1 MGESMGF
8 YGKGFRPIW
17 ARAAGFVR
25 AAFWVGLVAF
35 APLARASE
43 VEKIFDAVLTVRA
56 EIPEDARTARSL
68 GLRREGTGV
77 VIGENGLVL
86 TIGYLVLEAH
96 RIQVV
101 TRDGTVLPASM
112 VGYDANSGF
121 GVVRAIGPLKAR
133 PVPIGKSA
141 NLKKDDPVLIVSA
154 SGGGG
159 VNSAMVAS
167 RRTFAGYWEYLLEEA
182 IFTVPAVPNYAGAAL
197 FDTELRLV
205 GVGSLFVADA
215 VTKGTNF
222 PGNMFVPTDR
232 LEPELSALVATG
244 RPRAAPKPWLGL
256 YAREMMGRVIVN
268 RVALEGPAHQAGL
281 ERGDIILTV
290 AGREIT
296 TLEELFRALWSTGEA
311 GVSVPLT
318 LLHGSRVREMA
329 IKSRDRYTHY
339 KFLKIQ

>member
-1 MGESMGF
+1 MGGCGIGLRSM
-8 YGKGFRPIW
+8 W
-17 ARAAGFVR
+17 AQAVGLVH
-25 AAFWVGLVAF
+25 AAFLGWLVAF

-43 VEKIFDAVLTVRA
+43 AEEIFDAVLTVRA

-68 GLRREGTGV
+68 GVRREGTGV

-121 GVVRAIGPLKAR
+121 GVVRVIGKLKAR
-133 PVPIGKSA
+133 PVAIGKSE

-154 SGGGG
+154 SRG
-159 VNSAMVAS
+159 VEVKSAIVAS
-167 RRTFAGYWEYLLEEA
+167 RRTFAGYWEYLLENA

-197 FDTELRLV
+197 FDTDLKLV
-205 GVGSLFVADA
+205 GVGSLFVPNAA
-215 VTKGTNF
+215 AKGTTF

-232 LEPELSALVATG
+232 LGPELPALVATG
-244 RPRAAPKPWLGL
+244 RPQAAPKPWLGL
-256 YAREMMGRVIVN
+256 YATEMMGRVIVT
-268 RVALEGPAHQAGL
+268 RVALEGPAHLAGL

-296 TLEELFRALWSTGEA
+296 TLEELFRALWSTGKA
-311 GVSVPLT
+311 GVSVPLR

-339 KFLKIQ
+339 KFVNLQ